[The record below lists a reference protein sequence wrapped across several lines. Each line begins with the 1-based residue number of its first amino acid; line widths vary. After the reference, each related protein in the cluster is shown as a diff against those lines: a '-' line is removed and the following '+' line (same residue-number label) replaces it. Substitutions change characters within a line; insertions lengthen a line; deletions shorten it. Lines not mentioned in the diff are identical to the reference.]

1 MDFPPTPPL
10 DQKAYVACGPLSKVL
25 PGFRLIRER
34 EPDSFLYIFVEDL
47 TDRTDIL
54 EEELK
59 GYVMPIGGG
68 GCGGIPGAVEYFQR
82 VQGGL
87 VHHTEVSGRLASMMG
102 LLGRPVY
109 KVDDDHIE
117 EISIQI
123 DRDRLYTQGKEA
135 VEHIWES

>member
-1 MDFPPTPPL
+1 
-10 DQKAYVACGPLSKVL
+10 
-25 PGFRLIRER
+25 
-34 EPDSFLYIFVEDL
+34 
-47 TDRTDIL
+47 
-54 EEELK
+54 
-59 GYVMPIGGG
+59 MPIGGVV
-68 GCGGIPGAVEYFQR
+68 CGDIPGAFEYFQR
-82 VQGGL
+82 FQGGL